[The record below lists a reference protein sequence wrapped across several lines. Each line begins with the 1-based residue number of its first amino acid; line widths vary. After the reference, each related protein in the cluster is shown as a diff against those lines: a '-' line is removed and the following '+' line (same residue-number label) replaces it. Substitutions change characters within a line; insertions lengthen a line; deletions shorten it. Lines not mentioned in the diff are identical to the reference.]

1 MQKTDSNYNSVD
13 DGIAELFR
21 KGLQHYKKGRLQQA
35 QDICQRIVQ
44 KQQYP
49 DAVLLLGMIA
59 HQQGEFKVAVERYE
73 QFLGLNRNHAQTHY
87 NLGLVLEE
95 LDRTELAI
103 EHFNKSISIAA
114 DNAAAHSNLAD
125 AYTKLKRWEEA
136 IKAYQK
142 ALSIQAGHAITIIK
156 LANVFHAAQR
166 WAESIPLY
174 ERALVLQPT
183 NALVHRN
190 LGVSLQKLG
199 RLQKAIMCFKQALS
213 LHPDYTDAR
222 IRLSEV
228 LRDLG
233 RAEEALVQLERV
245 IELKPDETE
254 AHISLALTLRQLG
267 RTELAIKCLQQLL
280 TRRPD
285 FGLLYHHIALMKPK
299 KDLIPVVEKL
309 ISNRELSNS
318 DTQYC
323 HFALGNLY
331 DESESID
338 QAFNH
343 FQMANTLHRKTF
355 TYDPAE
361 NTQHINRLVNAY
373 SKRFYHRKRH
383 LGSTSQLPVFILG
396 MPRSGSTLVEQIIS
410 SHPEAHGAGELG
422 ALPGVKLAIANQ
434 LKHANFYP
442 ECISLIDEKMAE
454 EYSARYL
461 QELAFYCPAAKR
473 ITDKLPGNF
482 LCIGLIKILLPNAR
496 IIHCQ
501 RNPLDNCISLYFHCF
516 ENHKFSFELT
526 ELGRYYLDYRRLM
539 SHWESLF
546 PGEILNLQYEEL
558 VMDQERVS
566 KQLIDY
572 LGLEW
577 DEKCLNF
584 HNNEREVR
592 TSSNI
597 QVRQPMFKNS
607 MNRWK
612 HYERQLQPLI
622 DVLQQDCRLNGLEDP
637 E

>member
-1 MQKTDSNYNSVD
+1 MQQTDSDESSVD
-13 DGIAELFR
+13 EGTAELFQ
-21 KGLQHYKKGRLQQA
+21 KGLQHYKEGRLQQA
-35 QDICQRIVQ
+35 QDFCQRIVQ

-49 DAVLLLGMIA
+49 DALLILGMIA
-59 HQQGEFKVAVERYE
+59 HQQGEFEVAVERYQ
-73 QFLGLNRNHAQTHY
+73 QFLDLKPNHAQTHY

-95 LDRTELAI
+95 LDRTEPAI
-103 EHFNKSISIAA
+103 EHFNKSIAIAA
-114 DNAAAHSNLAD
+114 DNAEVHSNLAD
-125 AYTKLKRWEEA
+125 AYTRLRRWEEA

-142 ALSIQAGHAITIIK
+142 ALSIQAGDVITIIK

-166 WAESIPLY
+166 WPESIPPY
-174 ERALVLQPT
+174 ERALALQPT

-190 LGVSLQKLG
+190 LGASYQKLG
-199 RLQKAIMCFKQALS
+199 QLQKAILCFEQALS
-213 LHPDYTDAR
+213 LHPDYTEAR
-222 IRLSEV
+222 IRRSEV

-245 IELKPDETE
+245 IELEPDEAE

-267 RTELAIKCLQQLL
+267 RTELAIERLEQLL
-280 TRRPD
+280 TTRPD

-299 KDLIPVVEKL
+299 KDLIRVVEKL
-309 ISNRELSNS
+309 IGNRELPNS
-318 DTQYC
+318 DAQYC

-331 DESESID
+331 SESKSPD

-343 FQMANTLHRKTF
+343 FLTANTLYRETF
-355 TYDPAE
+355 TYHPKE
-361 NTQHINRLVNAY
+361 NTQHINRLVNVY
-373 SKRFYHRKRH
+373 SKRFYHRQRH

-434 LKHANFYP
+434 LKHANSYP
-442 ECISLIDEKMAE
+442 ECMSLIDEKMAE
-454 EYSARYL
+454 EYAARYL
-461 QELAFYCPAAKR
+461 QELTSYCPAAKR

-501 RNPLDNCISLYFHCF
+501 RNPLDNCISLFFHCL

-526 ELGRYYLDYRRLM
+526 ELGQYYLDYQRLM

-546 PGEILNLQYEEL
+546 PGEILNLRYEEL

-566 KQLIDY
+566 KQLIDF

-577 DEKCLNF
+577 DEKCLDF
-584 HNNEREVR
+584 HNNERDVR

-597 QVRQPMFKNS
+597 QVRQPMYKNS
-607 MNRWK
+607 IDRWK
-612 HYERQLQPLI
+612 PYERQLQPLI
-622 DVLQQDCRLNGLEDP
+622 EVLQRNRD
-637 E
+637 